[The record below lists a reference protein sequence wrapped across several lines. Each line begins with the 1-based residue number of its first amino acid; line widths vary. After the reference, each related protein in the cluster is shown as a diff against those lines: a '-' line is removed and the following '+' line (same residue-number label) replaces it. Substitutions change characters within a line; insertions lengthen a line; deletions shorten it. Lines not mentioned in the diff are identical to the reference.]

1 MENRS
6 GLIPLAV
13 NPSAPTRHNALRSL
27 TCARAVYSWLIVM
40 FVVTVM
46 AGCSNEGNP
55 ARSSPA
61 ARADSNDL
69 RLQAY
74 GIVEQ
79 DAIRIRKDTARNKLW
94 VLGLDDVRVFDTTKK
109 QLMRKVVLPNW
120 SVARFI
126 CPPDMVLDGSG
137 SAIISS
143 NVQARLWRIDADS
156 FEVKQHEIRL
166 QGREQWDTG
175 FGALAFAAD
184 GALYALTSSAGSL
197 WKIDVAKA
205 SASMIEPDNP
215 PSRMCA
221 FTTQF
226 LKDFERSQ
234 KPWTRPSPHPI

>member
-13 NPSAPTRHNALRSL
+13 NPSAAARHIAPRSL
-27 TCARAVYSWLIVM
+27 TCAGAVYSWLLVICA
-40 FVVTVM
+40 VTVM
-46 AGCSNEGNP
+46 VGCTNEGNP
-55 ARSSPA
+55 TQGATA
-61 ARADSNDL
+61 GRADNNKAL
-69 RLQAY
+69 LEKYY
-74 GIVEQ
+74 GTNERN
-79 DAIRIRKDTARNKLW
+79 ALRIRTDTARNRLW
-94 VLGLDDVRVFDTTKK
+94 VLGLDDVRVFDTTKQ
-109 QLMRKVVLPNW
+109 QLMRKVVLPNR

-126 CPPDMVLDGSG
+126 CPPDMVLDDSG

-197 WKIDVAKA
+197 WKIDLGKA
-205 SASMIEPDNP
+205 SAGMIKPDNP
-215 PSRMCA
+215 PSRACA
-221 FTTQF
+221 FTAQF
-226 LKDFERSQ
+226 LKDLERSQ
-234 KPWTRPSPHPI
+234 